1 MPPVTKGHSGQDH
14 VTVWRWVQRY
24 APEMERCLRLLSA
37 KGDTVAAK
45 RFLAKALARANH
57 PHPRVINT
65 DKDAGYPPAIVQLK
79 AEGALEENCRHRP
92 VQYLNNVLEQDH
104 RAIKR
109 RIRASQHFRSFWGAW
124 RTIVG
129 YEAIHMIRKG
139 QACWSA
145 ASAKVGLLHRFI
157 LGLFAAAN

>member
-45 RFLAKALARANH
+45 RFLAKALAGANH

-79 AEGALEENCRHRP
+79 AEGYMLKCRC
-92 VQYLNNVLEQDH
+92 
-104 RAIKR
+104 
-109 RIRASQHFRSFWGAW
+109 RINFQA
-124 RTIVG
+124 
-129 YEAIHMIRKG
+129 G
-139 QACWSA
+139 QAA
-145 ASAKVGLLHRFI
+145 GPGHRKRSDE
-157 LGLFAAAN
+157 

>member
-1 MPPVTKGHSGQDH
+1 ML
-14 VTVWRWVQRY
+14 RWVQRY

-45 RFLAKALARANH
+45 RFLAKALAGANH

-92 VQYLNNVLEQDH
+92 VQYLDNVLEQNH
-104 RAIKR
+104 RAVKR
-109 RIRASQHFRSFWGAW
+109 RANASQYFRSFWAAW
-124 RTIVG
+124 RTIAG
-129 YEAIHMIRKG
+129 YEAIHMIRKDLRLDYKLARLPSREWLRLSG
-139 QACWSA
+139 DRDFVEGIRKHVRQ
-145 ASAKVGLLHRFI
+145 
-157 LGLFAAAN
+157 